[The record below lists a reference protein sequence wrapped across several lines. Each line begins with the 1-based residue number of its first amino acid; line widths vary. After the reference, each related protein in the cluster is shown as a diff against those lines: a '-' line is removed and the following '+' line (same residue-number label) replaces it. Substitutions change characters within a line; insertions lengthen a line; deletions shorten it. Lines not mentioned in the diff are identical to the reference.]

1 MRVTRIAP
9 GADGSC
15 QFDEIEVAQPHLVEG
30 QGMRRSDSVASPAV
44 ELVTL
49 PAGFDLGFHPSGRR
63 LLLVVLS
70 GTVEVTVPSGDSR
83 RFEPGTAFVSEDI
96 ASGHATR
103 TVDGPAEM
111 LFVTLPEGNG
121 WPIGP

>member
-1 MRVTRIAP
+1 MVN
-9 GADGSC
+9 
-15 QFDEIEVAQPHLVEG
+15 AQVRPSFSRLHDVPPKEPH
-30 QGMRRSDSVASPAV
+30 P
-44 ELVTL
+44 
-49 PAGFDLGFHPSGRR
+49 FDLGFHPSGRR

-111 LFVTLPEGNG
+111 LFVPLPEGNG
-121 WPIGP
+121 WHIGP